1 MLFINHPAV
10 NNDDNK
16 LGRLNDAARRTVI
29 RKLAIAE
36 TRIEEL
42 EKELKKAKESSSSS
56 NSDSN
61 SMSRKT
67 ASINHEIMRRRISN
81 QIKEMWFLVSA
92 SYSKLSKT
100 IPDTAQS
107 GFKDMLQNFGDLQ
120 RITEYNFDEFVSMD
134 GQQKARD
141 QLAETL
147 SGIVQK
153 RLHRLQN
160 PKNCETARKL
170 VCSLTKGCGYGCQM
184 HHVLY
189 CFMAAYATKRTLV
202 IDSKG
207 WRYSSKGWNAY
218 FRPVSST
225 CQHSGN
231 PVEWS
236 SDHDKHLE
244 VGFSFKLKTNSHS

>member
-1 MLFINHPAV
+1 MLI
-10 NNDDNK
+10 K
-16 LGRLNDAARRTVI
+16 
-29 RKLAIAE
+29 KLAIAE
-36 TRIEEL
+36 TRVGEL
-42 EKELKKAKESSSSS
+42 DRELRKAKAVSSSSS
-56 NSDSN
+56 QSKTS
-61 SMSRKT
+61 SM
-67 ASINHEIMRRRISN
+67 NHEILRRRISN

-100 IPDTAQS
+100 IPETS
-107 GFKDMLQNFGDLQ
+107 KPGFKNMLEGFGDLQ
-120 RITEYNFDEFVSMD
+120 RVTEHDFDEFTSMD

-141 QLAETL
+141 QMAETL
-147 SGIVQK
+147 SNLVQK

-218 FRPVSST
+218 FRPVSNT
-225 CQHSGN
+225 CQRYGN
-231 PVEWS
+231 PKEWS
-236 SDHDKHLE
+236 TDHEKHLE
-244 VGFSFKLKTNSHS
+244 VSSLRFSPVCCSESEISLRQNKVLI